1 MATIR
6 CEPPVSAADVL
17 VNDAVPPERFADPS
31 TTTGVREVSVKVTVP
46 RGVMVAEVTLAVR
59 VMLVGLFGGVV
70 KLDESTV
77 QVGDAL
83 MVAVVVVLVLNE

>member
-31 TTTGVREVSVKVTVP
+31 TTTGVLEVSVKVTEPIGIV
-46 RGVMVAEVTLAVR
+46 VADVTLAVR

-70 KLDESTV
+70 RLDESTV
-77 QVGDAL
+77 WVGDAL
-83 MVAVVVVLVLNE
+83 MLAVVVVLALNE